1 MDMARVRDLIEAL
14 VESQPILAEDS
25 TFLRRAL
32 VVGGVNSLISPVHL
46 ESFFTRYGAVMATV
60 LLRDAAR
67 GERIGMLV
75 FFAESDCLEA
85 AESEAARPGA
95 YRTISRVDDEILHN
109 SVELVKDAADQQSR
123 RSSTAE
129 AFRRMVPWRYLE
141 ADAQE
146 DINLRCLLLR
156 MGARSTATPGYLY
169 GVARSELAASGRA
182 CAVVAYYSS
191 RMAMV
196 VFDESR
202 DIERCGSRSAEL
214 VAFHLGLYDSGL
226 FPLVADGAGGHGVV
240 TRDLLPLFCLS
251 PDFLG
256 RVVLLRGPGIA
267 ELDAGE
273 ACRRVEELHPV
284 EALLVHRGDRLAVVV
299 VRSRGDARA
308 LMAESGEFWRRA
320 CGPHPIT
327 AQLIDDPSPA
337 FMPRP
342 LLYPEVVNLAVARA
356 HRRMDRCT
364 LDDLHGLGRGLV
376 ELESLRP
383 SSSVRQGNLARRG
396 FILLGLHQDMTEDY
410 LMQYF
415 GDVESCVVY
424 MAKRAALV
432 IFSTPEAAARALR
445 TPMADG
451 RSRDTP
457 RDDQVV
463 DYLLLLQY
471 TMLRVDDPLA
481 HEDAQPLIPANYVL
495 PP

>member
-1 MDMARVRDLIEAL
+1 MDSAILRHLIEAL
-14 VESQPILAEDS
+14 LERQPILGEDS

-32 VVGGVNSLISPVHL
+32 VFKGVTSIISPVHL

-60 LLRDAAR
+60 LLRDAVR
-67 GERIGMLV
+67 CERVGMLV
-75 FFAESDCLEA
+75 FSAEIDCLCA
-85 AESEAARPGA
+85 AVMEAARPGA
-95 YRTISRVDDEILHN
+95 YRTISMVDDEILHN

-267 ELDAGE
+267 GSQFRNPA
-273 ACRRVEELHPV
+273 
-284 EALLVHRGDRLAVVV
+284 
-299 VRSRGDARA
+299 
-308 LMAESGEFWRRA
+308 
-320 CGPHPIT
+320 
-327 AQLIDDPSPA
+327 SP
-337 FMPRP
+337 
-342 LLYPEVVNLAVARA
+342 
-356 HRRMDRCT
+356 
-364 LDDLHGLGRGLV
+364 GRGLV

-463 DYLLLLQY
+463 D
-471 TMLRVDDPLA
+471 DPLA